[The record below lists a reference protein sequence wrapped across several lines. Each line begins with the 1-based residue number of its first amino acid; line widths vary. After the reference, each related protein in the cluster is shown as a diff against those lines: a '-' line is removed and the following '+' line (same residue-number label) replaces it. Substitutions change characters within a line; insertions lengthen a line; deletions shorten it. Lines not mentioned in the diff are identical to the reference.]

1 MLPVAQCVMTE
12 SQEER
17 RAYAAWMRAEAAENA
32 ALIQQGAA
40 LNAYDKDPSSV
51 NREAVYAAHERYLQ
65 AVGDLSFAK
74 RAYLA
79 CRRAFQSARG
89 IALIMP

>member
-1 MLPVAQCVMTE
+1 MIE

-32 ALIQQGAA
+32 ALTQQGAA

-51 NREAVYAAHERYLQ
+51 NREAVYAGQKRYSQ
-65 AVGDLSFAK
+65 AASNLNATK
-74 RAYLA
+74 REYLA
-79 CRRAFQSARG
+79 CRRAFHSARG